1 MTELFKNLGQS
12 PVETLEAGG
21 GKQIAVSME
30 PGNGTVKHGTVIYR
44 KDSGLY
50 APAAAANIVTT
61 NNLAVLV
68 EDTDT
73 TTSATVAVAAAAY
86 ISGELLAKDVVIS
99 DGETNLT
106 AAQALVLRKQGIVL
120 YPFDDLKAADVVI
133 DNTIV
138 GVETDIPA
146 GTTALLGKTADDLQ
160 ANIAINGEEI
170 TGTLKFISDYSSA
183 GYTGDELSGNFL
195 ALHFTSNKAGAVI
208 KVELVNGIHGEQ
220 TLDEDGL
227 AIFRISNKATQKV
240 KVTAT
245 ADGLSVVKTY
255 GLSGL
260 TLNNA

>member
-68 EDTDT
+68 TDTDT
-73 TTSATVAVAAAAY
+73 DTSATVAEAAAAY
-86 ISGELLAKDVVIS
+86 ISGELLAKDVV
-99 DGETNLT
+99 DGDGSTLT
-106 AAQALVLRKQGIVL
+106 PAQALVLRKQGIVL